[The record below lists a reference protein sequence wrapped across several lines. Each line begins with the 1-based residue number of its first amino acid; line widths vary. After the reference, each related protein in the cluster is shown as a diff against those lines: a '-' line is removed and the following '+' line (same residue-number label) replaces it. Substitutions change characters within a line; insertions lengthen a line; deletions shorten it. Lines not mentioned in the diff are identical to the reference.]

1 MFDLIFDLLTW
12 KPSRYRI
19 GGPNGIYRDPYQGY
33 EPLEPYVQGEEAAA
47 ANGMTVLAVLA
58 IVAVV
63 VVFVL
68 YMYNPDF
75 HMFVTGLLAR
85 K

>member
-12 KPSRYRI
+12 NGSSRYRL
-19 GGPNGIYRDPYQGY
+19 GPNGLYRRPYQTGDM
-33 EPLEPYVQGEEAAA
+33 EPYVEGEEASA

-75 HMFVTGLLAR
+75 HMLVTRLLAR
-85 K
+85 S

>member
-12 KPSRYRI
+12 KPSRYRF
-19 GGPNGIYRDPYQGY
+19 GPNGIYRQPYQGY
-33 EPLEPYVQGEEAAA
+33 DPDEPYVPGEEAAA

-75 HMFVTGLLAR
+75 HMLVTRLLAR